1 MTVFL
6 TRLSTNVTLICKEVW
21 PAVFKLGDRVVYPMH
36 GAGIIEAIEEKEVL
50 GEKQKYYIM
59 RLPLGDMRVMIPLR
73 NANAIGIREVVS
85 EDCLEEALAILQE
98 DETEMPSNWN
108 QRYRAN
114 LEKIRSG
121 DIKTVAE
128 VMRNL
133 VKRDQEKGL
142 STGERK
148 MLDTARQIF
157 ISELILV
164 RDMEEESAMRLI
176 DGLLSS

>member
-1 MTVFL
+1 M
-6 TRLSTNVTLICKEVW
+6 
-21 PAVFKLGDRVVYPMH
+21 FKLGDRVVYPMH

-50 GEKQKYYIM
+50 GEKQQYYIM

-73 NANAIGIREVVS
+73 NANVIGIREVVS
-85 EDCLEEALAILQE
+85 DDGLDQALAILQE
-98 DETEMPSNWN
+98 EETSMPSNWN

-114 LEKIRSG
+114 LEKIRTG
-121 DIKTVAE
+121 DILTVAE

-157 ISELILV
+157 VSELILV
-164 RDMEEESAMRLI
+164 RDIEEESAMRLI
-176 DGLLSS
+176 DGLLGS

>member
-1 MTVFL
+1 M
-6 TRLSTNVTLICKEVW
+6 
-21 PAVFKLGDRVVYPMH
+21 FKLGDRVVYPMH

-50 GEKQKYYIM
+50 GEKQKYYIL

-73 NANAIGIREVVS
+73 NANDIGIREVVS
-85 EDCLEEALAILQE
+85 EDCLQEALSILQDE
-98 DETEMPSNWN
+98 ETEMPSNWN
-108 QRYRAN
+108 QRYRSN

-133 VKRDQEKGL
+133 VRRDQEKGL

-148 MLDTARQIF
+148 MLDAARQIF

-164 RDMEEESAMRLI
+164 RDMEEEAATRLV
-176 DGLLSS
+176 DDLLGC

>member
-1 MTVFL
+1 
-6 TRLSTNVTLICKEVW
+6 
-21 PAVFKLGDRVVYPMH
+21 VFKLGDRVVYPMH

-50 GEKQKYYIM
+50 GEKQKYYILK
-59 RLPLGDMRVMIPLR
+59 LPLGDMRVMIPLR
-73 NANAIGIREVVS
+73 NANTIGLREVVS
-85 EDCLEEALAILQE
+85 EDCLQEALAILQE
-98 DETEMPSNWN
+98 NETEMPSNWN

-157 ISELILV
+157 VSELILV

-176 DGLLSS
+176 DGLLSG

>member
-1 MTVFL
+1 M
-6 TRLSTNVTLICKEVW
+6 
-21 PAVFKLGDRVVYPMH
+21 FKLGDRVVYPMH

-50 GEKQKYYIM
+50 GEKQQYYIM

-73 NANAIGIREVVS
+73 NANVIGIREVVS
-85 EDCLEEALAILQE
+85 NDGLEQALAVLQE
-98 DETEMPSNWN
+98 EETSMPANWN

-121 DIKTVAE
+121 DINTVAE

-157 ISELILV
+157 VSELILV
-164 RDMEEESAMRLI
+164 RDIEEESAMRLI
-176 DGLLSS
+176 DGLLGS

>member
-1 MTVFL
+1 M
-6 TRLSTNVTLICKEVW
+6 
-21 PAVFKLGDRVVYPMH
+21 FKLGDRVVYPMH

-59 RLPLGDMRVMIPLR
+59 KLPLGDMRVMVPLS
-73 NANAIGIREVVS
+73 NADVIGIREIVS
-85 EDCLEEALAILQE
+85 QDGLDEALAILKE
-98 DETEMPSNWN
+98 DETAMPSNWN

-114 LEKIRSG
+114 LEKIRTG
-121 DIKTVAE
+121 DINTVAE

-157 ISELILV
+157 LSELILV
-164 RDMEEESAMRLI
+164 KDLEEELAMELI
-176 DGLLSS
+176 DGLLGC

>member
-1 MTVFL
+1 M
-6 TRLSTNVTLICKEVW
+6 
-21 PAVFKLGDRVVYPMH
+21 FKLGDRVVYPMH

-50 GEKQKYYIM
+50 GEKQQYYIM

-73 NANAIGIREVVS
+73 NANVIGIREVVS
-85 EDCLEEALAILQE
+85 SDGLEQALAVLQE
-98 DETEMPSNWN
+98 EETSMPANWN

-157 ISELILV
+157 VSELILV
-164 RDMEEESAMRLI
+164 REMEEESAMRLI
-176 DGLLSS
+176 DGLLGS

>member
-1 MTVFL
+1 M
-6 TRLSTNVTLICKEVW
+6 
-21 PAVFKLGDRVVYPMH
+21 FKLGDRVVYPMH
-36 GAGIIEAIEEKEVL
+36 GAGIIEAIEEKEIL
-50 GEKQKYYIM
+50 GEKQQYYIM

-73 NANAIGIREVVS
+73 NANVIGIREVVS
-85 EDCLEEALAILQE
+85 DDGLEQALAVLQE
-98 DETEMPSNWN
+98 AETSMPSNWN

-114 LEKIRSG
+114 LEKIRTG
-121 DIKTVAE
+121 DIMTVAE

-157 ISELILV
+157 VSELILV

-176 DGLLSS
+176 DGLLGS

>member
-1 MTVFL
+1 M
-6 TRLSTNVTLICKEVW
+6 
-21 PAVFKLGDRVVYPMH
+21 FKLGDRVVYPMH

-50 GEKQKYYIM
+50 GEKQKYYILK
-59 RLPLGDMRVMIPLR
+59 LPLGDMRVMIPLR
-73 NANAIGIREVVS
+73 NANTIGLREVVS
-85 EDCLEEALAILQE
+85 EDCLQEALAILQE
-98 DETEMPSNWN
+98 NETEMPSNWN

-157 ISELILV
+157 VSELILV

-176 DGLLSS
+176 DGLLSG

>member
-1 MTVFL
+1 M
-6 TRLSTNVTLICKEVW
+6 
-21 PAVFKLGDRVVYPMH
+21 FKLGDRVVYPMH

-50 GEKQKYYIM
+50 GEKQQYYIM

-73 NANAIGIREVVS
+73 NANVIGIREVVS
-85 EDCLEEALAILQE
+85 DDGLEQALAVLQE
-98 DETEMPSNWN
+98 EETAMPANWN

-157 ISELILV
+157 VSELILV
-164 RDMEEESAMRLI
+164 RDIEEESAMRLI
-176 DGLLSS
+176 DGLLGS

>member
-1 MTVFL
+1 
-6 TRLSTNVTLICKEVW
+6 
-21 PAVFKLGDRVVYPMH
+21 
-36 GAGIIEAIEEKEVL
+36 
-50 GEKQKYYIM
+50 
-59 RLPLGDMRVMIPLR
+59 
-73 NANAIGIREVVS
+73 
-85 EDCLEEALAILQE
+85 
-98 DETEMPSNWN
+98 MPSNWN

>member
-1 MTVFL
+1 
-6 TRLSTNVTLICKEVW
+6 
-21 PAVFKLGDRVVYPMH
+21 MH
-36 GAGIIEAIEEKEVL
+36 GAGIIEAIEEKEIL
-50 GEKQKYYIM
+50 GEKQQYYIM

-73 NANAIGIREVVS
+73 NANVIGIREVVS
-85 EDCLEEALAILQE
+85 DDGLEQALAVLQE
-98 DETEMPSNWN
+98 AETSMPSNWN

-114 LEKIRSG
+114 LEKIRTG
-121 DIKTVAE
+121 DIMTVAE

-157 ISELILV
+157 VSELILV

-176 DGLLSS
+176 DGLLGS

>member
-1 MTVFL
+1 M
-6 TRLSTNVTLICKEVW
+6 
-21 PAVFKLGDRVVYPMH
+21 FKLGDRVVYPMH

-59 RLPLGDMRVMIPLR
+59 KLPLGDMRVMVPLS
-73 NANAIGIREVVS
+73 NADVIGIREIVS
-85 EDCLEEALAILQE
+85 QDGLNEALAILKE
-98 DETEMPSNWN
+98 DETAMPANWN

-114 LEKIRSG
+114 LEKIRTG
-121 DIKTVAE
+121 DINTVAE

-133 VKRDQEKGL
+133 VRRDQEKGL

-157 ISELILV
+157 LSELILV
-164 RDMEEESAMRLI
+164 KDLEEESAMELI
-176 DGLLSS
+176 DGLLGC

>member
-1 MTVFL
+1 M
-6 TRLSTNVTLICKEVW
+6 
-21 PAVFKLGDRVVYPMH
+21 FKLGDRVVYPMH

-50 GEKQKYYIM
+50 GEKQKYYIL

-73 NANAIGIREVVS
+73 NANDIGIREVVS
-85 EDCLEEALAILQE
+85 EDCLQEALSILQDE
-98 DETEMPSNWN
+98 ETEMPSNWN
-108 QRYRAN
+108 QRFRST

-121 DIKTVAE
+121 DIKPVAE

-133 VKRDQEKGL
+133 VRRDQEKGL

-148 MLDTARQIF
+148 MLDAARQIF

-164 RDMEEESAMRLI
+164 RDMEEEAATRLV
-176 DGLLSS
+176 DDLLGC

>member
-1 MTVFL
+1 M
-6 TRLSTNVTLICKEVW
+6 
-21 PAVFKLGDRVVYPMH
+21 FKLGDRVVYPMH

-59 RLPLGDMRVMIPLR
+59 KLPLGDMRVMVPLS
-73 NANAIGIREVVS
+73 NADVIGIREVVS
-85 EDCLEEALAILQE
+85 QDGLEEALAILQQE
-98 DETEMPSNWN
+98 ETAMPANWN

-114 LEKIRSG
+114 LEKIRTG
-121 DIKTVAE
+121 DISTVAE

-164 RDMEEESAMRLI
+164 RDLEEESAIELI
-176 DGLLSS
+176 DGLLGC

>member
-1 MTVFL
+1 M
-6 TRLSTNVTLICKEVW
+6 
-21 PAVFKLGDRVVYPMH
+21 FKLGDRVVYPMH

-50 GEKQKYYIM
+50 GEKQQYYIM

-73 NANAIGIREVVS
+73 NANVIGIREVVS
-85 EDCLEEALAILQE
+85 NDGLEQALAVLQE
-98 DETEMPSNWN
+98 EETSMPANWN

-157 ISELILV
+157 VSELILV

-176 DGLLSS
+176 DGLLGS

>member
-1 MTVFL
+1 M
-6 TRLSTNVTLICKEVW
+6 
-21 PAVFKLGDRVVYPMH
+21 FKLGDRVVYPMH

-59 RLPLGDMRVMIPLR
+59 RLPLGDMRVMVPLR
-73 NANAIGIREVVS
+73 NANVIGIREVVT
-85 EDCLEEALAILQE
+85 DDGLEEALAILRE
-98 DETEMPSNWN
+98 EETSMPTNWN

-114 LEKIRSG
+114 LEKIRTG

-157 ISELILV
+157 VSELILV
-164 RDMEEESAMRLI
+164 KEIEEELAVQLI
-176 DGLLSS
+176 DGLLGC